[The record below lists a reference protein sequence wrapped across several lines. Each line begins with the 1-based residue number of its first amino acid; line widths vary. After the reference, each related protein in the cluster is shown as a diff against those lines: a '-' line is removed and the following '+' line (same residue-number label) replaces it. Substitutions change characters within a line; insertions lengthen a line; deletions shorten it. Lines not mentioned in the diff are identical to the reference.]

1 MKQILITHILAEA
14 STTIGGYY
22 FTIYISNIQLYIR
35 FTYCKRRLNN
45 IQSVNDSSIHLHLF
59 LIYYVLGFLLGQE
72 NKIVNK
78 KSICVL
84 MKLTHK

>member
-1 MKQILITHILAEA
+1 MKQMLITHILAES
-14 STTIGGYY
+14 STTIRGYY
-22 FTIYISNIQLYIR
+22 FTIYILNIQLYIQ
-35 FTYCKRRLNN
+35 FIYCKWGLNN
-45 IQSVNDSSIHLHLF
+45 IQSVRDSSIHLYLF

-72 NKIVNK
+72 NKIMNK